1 MTQKGFVLVYIK
13 LIWKLIKG
21 EINFEEYLRRRGL
34 SKNDNLGEINYIIN
48 DNHFLLNEFLSIISI
63 GLRCRV
69 MKGMFKLTN
78 RDIDSFIDFRKSSIG
93 YFINENMLLNKDS
106 EIVSQRNTSLELI
119 YDLAIIFDLPFRYLA
134 NTYTKYEMMYSFEEY
149 NTPKIKVKNLHE
161 LIEETLLEMN
171 NVDENKRTIFGAK
184 IVNDFFEAG
193 EKKYL
198 YSRVD
203 IRENFFTIEIHLENE
218 ANINSS
224 ELLKLENS
232 LGVKHEIFIRNA
244 FLRDNKKLYILIP
257 LNASLKPNVLYLQ
270 EEYLWRNVLHCLKK
284 ETLETLE
291 KEEIKTPL

>member
-1 MTQKGFVLVYIK
+1 MTQKGFDLKHIK

-34 SKNDNLGEINYIIN
+34 NKTDNLGEINYLIN
-48 DNHFLLNEFLSIISI
+48 DNHFLLNEFLSNISI

-69 MKGMFKLTN
+69 MKGIFKLTN
-78 RDIDSFIDFRKSSIG
+78 RDIDNFIDFRKSSIG
-93 YFINENMLLNKDS
+93 YFISENMLLNKDS

-134 NTYTKYEMMYSFEEY
+134 NTYTKYEMIYSFEEY

-171 NVDENKRTIFGAK
+171 NVNGNKRTIFGVK
-184 IVNDFFEAG
+184 IVNNFFEAG

-198 YSRVD
+198 YTRVD

-218 ANINSS
+218 ANINFS

-232 LGVKHEIFIRNA
+232 IGVKHEFFIRNA
-244 FLRDNKKLYILIP
+244 ILRDNKKLIILIP

-270 EEYLWRNVLHCLKK
+270 EEYLWKNVLHCLKK
-284 ETLETLE
+284 ETLEALE

>member
-1 MTQKGFVLVYIK
+1 MTQKGFDLDHIK

-21 EINFEEYLRRRGL
+21 EINFEDYLKRRGL
-34 SKNDNLGEINYIIN
+34 SKNDNLSELKYLIN
-48 DNHFLLNEFLSIISI
+48 DNHFLLNEFLSNISI
-63 GLRCRV
+63 GLRCRA
-69 MKGMFKLTN
+69 MKGIFNLTN
-78 RDIDSFIDFRKSSIG
+78 GDIDHFIDFRKSSIG
-93 YFINENMLLNKDS
+93 YFISENMLLNKDS

-134 NTYTKYEMMYSFEEY
+134 DTYTKYEMMYSFAEY

-171 NVDENKRTIFGAK
+171 NVYENKRAIFGVK

-198 YSRVD
+198 YTRVD
-203 IRENFFTIEIHLENE
+203 IREEYFTIEMHLENE

-232 LGVKHEIFIRNA
+232 LGIKHEIFIRNA
-244 FLRDNKKLYILIP
+244 FMRDNKKLYILIP
-257 LNASLKPNVLYLQ
+257 LNASLKPNVVYLD
-270 EEYLWRNVLHCLKK
+270 EEHLWRNVLYCLKK
-284 ETLETLE
+284 ETLEALE
-291 KEEIKTPL
+291 KEEIKTSL

>member
-1 MTQKGFVLVYIK
+1 MTQKGFDLVYIK

-48 DNHFLLNEFLSIISI
+48 DNHFLLNEFLSNISI

-69 MKGMFKLTN
+69 MKGIFKLTN

-171 NVDENKRTIFGAK
+171 NVDENKRNIFGVK

-198 YSRVD
+198 YTRID
-203 IRENFFTIEIHLENE
+203 IREEFFTIEIHLENE

-232 LGVKHEIFIRNA
+232 IVVKHEIFIRNA
-244 FLRDNKKLYILIP
+244 FLRYNKKLYILIP
-257 LNASLKPNVLYLQ
+257 LNASLKPNVVYLQ
-270 EEYLWRNVLHCLKK
+270 EEYLWRNVLYSLKK
-284 ETLETLE
+284 ETLKTLE
-291 KEEIKTPL
+291 EEEINIPL